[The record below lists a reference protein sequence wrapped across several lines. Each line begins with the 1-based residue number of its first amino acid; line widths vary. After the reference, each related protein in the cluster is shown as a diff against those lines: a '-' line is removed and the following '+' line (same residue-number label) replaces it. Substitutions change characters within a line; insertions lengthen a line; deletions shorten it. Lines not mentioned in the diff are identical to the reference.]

1 MRNDSR
7 GKSRTNR
14 EISHRKVMPFK
25 CTFSVAAEI
34 KPYLMVA
41 CLAFSSVL
49 HKYIWATG
57 KHTRVPNRNEWT
69 TQPYI
74 CCERYAACDWKG
86 HPLSAILIILF
97 KFHLL
102 LFAFCGRLFKHGENY
117 NEAKHYLRWLFEAEH
132 ITLSL
137 KWFLRFGCIV
147 AFPLELGYL
156 TEAPTNRQREWPRV
170 RRPSLPQCS
179 VYGRARLCA
188 CG

>member
-1 MRNDSR
+1 
-7 GKSRTNR
+7 
-14 EISHRKVMPFK
+14 
-25 CTFSVAAEI
+25 
-34 KPYLMVA
+34 MVA

-69 TQPYI
+69 AQPYI

-117 NEAKHYLRWLFEAEH
+117 NEAKHYLRRLFEAEH

-156 TEAPTNRQREWPRV
+156 TEPPTNRQRQWPASGGQVRQRLSLRHSAVCMAECDRV
-170 RRPSLPQCS
+170 L
-179 VYGRARLCA
+179 LCNA
-188 CG
+188 IV

>member
-1 MRNDSR
+1 M
-7 GKSRTNR
+7 
-14 EISHRKVMPFK
+14 SHRETYK
-25 CTFSVAAEI
+25 
-34 KPYLMVA
+34 
-41 CLAFSSVL
+41 
-49 HKYIWATG
+49 G
-57 KHTRVPNRNEWT
+57 PNRNEWT

-137 KWFLRFGCIV
+137 KWFLCLGCIV

-156 TEAPTNRQREWPRV
+156 TELQPIGGNSGPCLVAKQCL
-170 RRPSLPQCS
+170 SLWHVVCVCLCVCEC
-179 VYGRARLCA
+179 VYNTLGCLIVTISNQIF
-188 CG
+188 CGTIWTHCFVLGTVQF